1 MSVSVY
7 VILFYSATKQE
18 YVPKTRV
25 NKFNFPKLGL
35 RKRNQKSS
43 FRSSLISDGST
54 AAASPKVIR
63 SRANKI
69 FNFRKSTMSGSLKK
83 RPSSSLI

>member
-1 MSVSVY
+1 MS
-7 VILFYSATKQE
+7 
-18 YVPKTRV
+18 KTRV
-25 NKFNFPKLGL
+25 NKFNFPKMGL
-35 RKRNQKSS
+35 RKRNQSS

-69 FNFRKSTMSGSLKK
+69 FNFRKSTMSGGSLKK